1 MDTRLKSAII
11 LGATGLTG
19 SLLLQFLLKDSRYG
33 KIKLFSR
40 TSVGIKHLKIE
51 EFLGDLI
58 NLKAFKNDFMA
69 DEVFCCIGTTK
80 AKTPDKE
87 MYGMIDYGI
96 PKKAAELCKKNGI
109 DILVIISALGANSK
123 SRIFYNRVKGQMEE
137 AVLRLQIP
145 KTHILQPS
153 LIGGTRKEKRSG
165 EWWAKQY
172 MKIINFSL
180 IGPLRKYRSISPES
194 IVKSMLW
201 LANNKHNA
209 LRIPSDEIKQLAK
222 QD

>member
-19 SLLLQFLLKDSRYG
+19 SLLLRLLLKDSRYG

-40 TSVGIKHLKIE
+40 TSAGIKHLKIE

-58 NLKAFKNDFMA
+58 HLKAFKNDFMA

-80 AKTPDKE
+80 AKTPDRE

-96 PKKAAELCKKNGI
+96 PKMAAELCKENGI

-123 SRIFYNRVKGQMEE
+123 SIIFYNRVKGQMEE

-145 KTHILQPS
+145 KIHILQPS

-194 IVKSMLW
+194 ITKAMLW
-201 LANNKHNA
+201 LANNKHNE
-209 LRIPSDEIKQLAK
+209 LRIPSDEIKQIAK